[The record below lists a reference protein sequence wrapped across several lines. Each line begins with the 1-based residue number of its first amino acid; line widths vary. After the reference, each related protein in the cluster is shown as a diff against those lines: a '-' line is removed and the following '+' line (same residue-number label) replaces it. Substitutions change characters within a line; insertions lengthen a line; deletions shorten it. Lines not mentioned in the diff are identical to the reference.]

1 MQGYSSKPLAI
12 YVARKDPMEQS
23 QQIVAKIEQLREE
36 RGIGYAEL
44 ARRIHVDRK
53 RLWYVLKGERAMH
66 VDEFVRLCAIFNLK
80 LEAFIPKSMA
90 KELSESHRWLVEEF
104 GEDGFRNNPFIS

>member
-1 MQGYSSKPLAI
+1 
-12 YVARKDPMEQS
+12 MEQS

-90 KELSESHRWLVEEF
+90 KELAESHRWLVEEF